1 MRDDKPR
8 PIVRLILGEIAEL
21 SAGLRRLGLPPDAV
35 ERLVDVYVARRLGG
49 HAESQEPDETTT
61 TRPRKAKRIPT
72 H

>member
-35 ERLVDVYVARRLGG
+35 ERLIDAYVARRLGG
-49 HAESQEPDETTT
+49 GGRAGPDVATNR
-61 TRPRKAKRIPT
+61 TRHERS
-72 H
+72 